1 MRLAVTEALGS
12 LRRMDKPVLTTGDAA
27 LRLGLTRPA
36 ASRALARLAHA
47 GLILRLRHGLWSLA
61 PRIDPLILPDYLTAP
76 FPAYVSLQ
84 SALQLHGMI
93 TQLPHVIYVA
103 SLSPTRKIHTQVAD
117 YSIHRLAPS
126 FFGGFETTP
135 SGVRLATP
143 EKALLD
149 CLYLA
154 PGRSRLFAALPEVE
168 LPRKFDRKEAR
179 RWLERIPAGPR
190 RTLVQRRL
198 DALLRGPTLS
208 STRRRPVA
216 MRSRLPVRSK

>member
-1 MRLAVTEALGS
+1 MRLRATEALGR
-12 LRRMDKPVLTTGDAA
+12 LQRMGKPVITTEDAA
-27 LRLGLTRPA
+27 LRLGLARPA
-36 ASRALARLAHA
+36 ASRTLARLAQA
-47 GLILRLRHGLWSLA
+47 GLLLRLRHGLWSLA
-61 PRIDPLILPDYLTAP
+61 PRIEPLVLPEYLTAP

-84 SALQLHGMI
+84 TALQLHGLI

-103 SLSPTRKIHTQVAD
+103 SLAPTRKIHTQVAD
-117 YSIHRLAPS
+117 FSIHRLAPS

-179 RWLERIPAGPR
+179 SWIERIAPGPR
-190 RTLVQRRL
+190 RTLVERRL
-198 DALLRGPTLS
+198 DALLRG
-208 STRRRPVA
+208 RR
-216 MRSRLPVRSK
+216 